1 VVASRFFPDTPTQD
15 EGPMSATSGSATG
28 PTVVELPGPRPSRF
42 SLARR
47 ENLSGYLYIS
57 PWIVGFLV
65 FTFAPMIASLLMS
78 FTDFDP
84 RAPGATA
91 FIGLDNYERM
101 ARGILGQPGGDP
113 LIRDSLLVTV
123 RFAALLIPVTL
134 GFALAVAMLV
144 NSTLLAGRNVFRT
157 LFYMPMQIPIV
168 ASTLIWI
175 GMLNASTGWFNQLLA
190 AAGITGPDWLNSVT
204 WVAPSLTIMGL
215 WGIGNMMLIFLA
227 GLQGIP
233 SELYDACKVDGAGR
247 LAQFRNVTLPMLSP
261 VLFYNVIITL
271 IGTFQYF
278 TQAYIIGNGRG
289 DPAGATNFFNF
300 HLYREG
306 WAYFQMGYASA
317 LAWLLFAI
325 VLTLTVILFRS
336 AGSWVYEAGG
346 DR

>member
-1 VVASRFFPDTPTQD
+1 MTA
-15 EGPMSATSGSATG
+15 ASGSAAG
-28 PTVVELPGPRPSRF
+28 PTIVELQGPRSSRF

-47 ENLSGYLYIS
+47 EHLAGYLYIS
-57 PWIVGFLV
+57 PWIIGLLLFTLV
-65 FTFAPMIASLLMS
+65 PMLASFAMS

-84 RAPGATA
+84 RSPGETS
-91 FIGLDNYERM
+91 FIGLANYERM
-101 ARGILGQPGGDP
+101 VRGILGQSGGDP
-113 LIRDSLLVTV
+113 LIGDSLLITV
-123 RFAALLIPVTL
+123 RFAAILIPVTL

-144 NSTLLAGRNVFRT
+144 NSTLLAGRNIFRT
-157 LFYMPMQIPIV
+157 LFYMPMQIPVV

-175 GMLNASTGWFNQLLA
+175 GMLNASTGWFNQILA
-190 AAGITGPDWLNSVT
+190 AVGVSGPDWINSVT

-233 SELYDACKVDGAGR
+233 TELYDAAKVDGAGR
-247 LAQFRNVTLPMLSP
+247 WSTFRNITLPMLSP

-278 TQAYIIGNGRG
+278 TQAYIIGNGHG

-306 WAYFQMGYASA
+306 WAFYDMGYASA
-317 LAWLLFAI
+317 LAWLLFVI
-325 VLTLTVILFRS
+325 VLGLTIVLFRT

>member
-1 VVASRFFPDTPTQD
+1 MTA
-15 EGPMSATSGSATG
+15 ASGSAG
-28 PTVVELPGPRPSRF
+28 ASLVELGTPPPGRF
-42 SLARR
+42 RLKTREHLA
-47 ENLSGYLYIS
+47 GYLYIS
-57 PWIVGFLV
+57 PWIVGFLL
-65 FTFAPMIASLLMS
+65 FTMAPMIASFVLS

-84 RAPGATA
+84 RAPGETT
-91 FIGLDNYERM
+91 FIGFDNYERM
-101 ARGILGQPGGDP
+101 ARGILGLPGGDH
-113 LIRDSLLVTV
+113 LIGQSLFVTI
-123 RFAALLIPVTL
+123 RFAAILIPVTL
-134 GFALAVAMLV
+134 GFALGVAMLV
-144 NSTLLAGRNVFRT
+144 NSTLLAGRNIFRT

-175 GMLNASTGWFNQLLA
+175 GMLNASTGWFNQLLGI
-190 AAGITGPDWLNSVT
+190 AGVTGPDWINDVS
-204 WVAPSLTIMGL
+204 WVGQSLVIMGL

-233 SELYDACKVDGAGR
+233 TELYDAAKVDGAGR
-247 LAQFRNVTLPMLSP
+247 FATFRNITLPMLSP
-261 VLFYNVIITL
+261 VLLYNVIITL

-289 DPAGATNFFNF
+289 DPDNATLFFNL

-306 WAYFQMGYASA
+306 WAFYSMGYASA

-325 VLTLTVILFRS
+325 VLVLTIFLFRS

>member
-1 VVASRFFPDTPTQD
+1 MTASTAP
-15 EGPMSATSGSATG
+15 GPSL
-28 PTVVELPGPRPSRF
+28 VELPGPRPSRF
-42 SLARR
+42 SLATR
-47 ENLSGYLYIS
+47 EHISGFLYIS
-57 PWIVGFLV
+57 PWIIGFLI
-65 FTFAPMIASLLMS
+65 FTMAPMIASLVLS

-84 RAPGATA
+84 RAPGETA
-91 FIGLDNYERM
+91 FIGLSNYERM
-101 ARGILGQPGGDP
+101 AKGILGQPGGDP
-113 LIRDSLLVTV
+113 LILQALSVTI
-123 RFAALLIPVTL
+123 RFAIILIPVTL
-134 GFALAVAMLV
+134 GFALGVAMLV

-175 GMLNASTGWFNQLLA
+175 GMLNASTGWFNQILA
-190 AAGITGPDWLNSVT
+190 FVGIEGPDWINDT
-204 WVAPSLTIMGL
+204 MWVGPSLVIMGL

-233 SELYDACKVDGAGR
+233 TELYDAAKVDGAGR
-247 LAQFRNVTLPMLSP
+247 VATFRKVTLPMLSP
-261 VLFYNVIITL
+261 VLLYNVIITL

-289 DPAGATNFFNF
+289 DPAGATNFFNL

-325 VLTLTVILFRS
+325 VLTLTIILFRS
-336 AGSWVYEAGG
+336 SGSWVYEAGG